1 MGTYHMRSKSGE
13 VVVLVGTRKG
23 GFILSSAPSRRE
35 WSLSGPFN
43 DHGDVFHM
51 VYDSRNG
58 GTVVSA
64 VNSMFWGANVQ
75 LSHDWGAIL
84 V

>member
-1 MGTYHMRSKSGE
+1 
-13 VVVLVGTRKG
+13 
-23 GFILSSAPSRRE
+23 
-35 WSLSGPFN
+35 
-43 DHGDVFHM
+43 M

-75 LSHDWGAIL
+75 LSHDWGATWSDAERTRA
-84 V
+84 